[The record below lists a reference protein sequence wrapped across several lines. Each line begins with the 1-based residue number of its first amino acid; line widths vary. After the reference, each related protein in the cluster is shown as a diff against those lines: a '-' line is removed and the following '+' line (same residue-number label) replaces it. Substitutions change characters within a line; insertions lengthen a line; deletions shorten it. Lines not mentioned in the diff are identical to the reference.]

1 MKTTLKIDGMS
12 CDHCV
17 RHVKD
22 ALEGIAGVKSAQV
35 SLNTNSAEVNHEDGV
50 SLDTMTAAV
59 VDAGYEVV

>member
-22 ALEGIAGVKSAQV
+22 ALEGIAGVKSAKV

-50 SLDTMTAAV
+50 SLDTMKAVV